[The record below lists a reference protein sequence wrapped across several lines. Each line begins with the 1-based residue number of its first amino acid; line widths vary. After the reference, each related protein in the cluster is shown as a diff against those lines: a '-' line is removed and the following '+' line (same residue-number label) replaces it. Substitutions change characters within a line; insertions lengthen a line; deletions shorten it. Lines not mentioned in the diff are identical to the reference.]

1 MRKNAKLL
9 LAVAGLGFFSAAG
22 AANAQVVIA
31 QLFGG
36 NTTTLTAGNWR
47 YDWAILK
54 NKTNAPIDLST
65 WSIQYAAAT
74 GTTWSRVNLVGTIP
88 ANGYYLCQFIGSASG
103 NVLPLT
109 ADVSSTTISM
119 SATAGKLA
127 LVNNQTTLTGSAPTG
142 AQIVDFV
149 GYGTTANAFEGSGP
163 TPAPSTTTALRRG
176 DEGCTDNG
184 QNATD
189 FSTFTADSTTFRN
202 TTSAGYLCVSN
213 DANLNVSMTSDAVCD
228 VAPTSGAAKFTVTV
242 NNPAGGLTATSA
254 SATIT
259 LPSQYTY
266 ASGTPSQGSVTPGV
280 GSATWSIGSI
290 AAGASASL
298 TFTVNAS
305 GSGAASTV
313 VNVTAT
319 EADPN
324 LTDNQA
330 TINQQVAPIPGTLQ
344 PIFLSSNASAPAA
357 KRTISTPAGP
367 VRSYGTGADV
377 FSRFYGSPDGNKFVF
392 VANLDGTN
400 PTNDRLIIKGEIG
413 GGGAITL
420 TPVVQKGTTILTGA
434 DTVGA
439 TLDTS
444 VAINNAGQIA
454 FSGASSAVATANDY
468 IARVEANGAITLLGN
483 EGSAFPGTGPA
494 TWAGTNNATGITSDG
509 RVSFFAL
516 TAGGDVSGT
525 TNDGLIGLTDGT
537 PGGTTILGRE
547 ATTTITP
554 GSVPGGDTATWKAFD
569 SGNAF
574 GAEDGFYVSSDGNTW
589 MASGT
594 FNSSGTTNDN
604 ILVRNGELL
613 LQEAKQMPAPEPF
626 PGGVTASTFL
636 KGYFMDPSNNG
647 WIAYG
652 SNTGAT
658 PNDWVLRSVNNSVS
672 VAARTGEPIFT
683 GATELWSDT
692 SPLNPGGT
700 GYTDCFFGITQRGT
714 DYIITGVTDAADARR
729 NAVLVWN
736 KTTVIAREG
745 DPVDLNGD
753 GINNDSAYID
763 VFRNGR
769 LMITADRRVFV
780 PVTLR
785 SSNGNCGTPAGAGQT
800 VLLIQLPPATGG
812 AGCNAADIACDDGTP
827 LAEAPGCTNSSSGP
841 NEGDYNA
848 FFSASGFFFQAGQ
861 GVAGVGGT
869 CDIACDDG
877 TPLADSPGCTNNG
890 VNEGD
895 YNAFFNNLFL
905 PCV

>member
-31 QLFGG
+31 QLYGG
-36 NTTTLTAGNWR
+36 NTTGVAAGNWR
-47 YDWAILK
+47 YDWVILK
-54 NKTNAPIDLST
+54 NKTNAPVDLST

-74 GTTWSRVNLVGTIP
+74 GTIWTRVNLTGNIP
-88 ANGYYLCQFIGSASG
+88 ANGYYLCRFFGSASG

-109 ADVSSTTISM
+109 EDISSTTINL
-119 SATAGKLA
+119 SATTGKLA
-127 LVNNQTTLTGSAPTG
+127 LVNNQITLSGAAPTG
-142 AQIVDFV
+142 SQIADFV
-149 GYGTTANAFEGSGP
+149 GYGTANGFEGTGP
-163 TPAPSTTTALRRG
+163 APAPSATTAIRRG
-176 DEGCTDNG
+176 DEGCTDTG
-184 QNATD
+184 QNNSDLA
-189 FSTFTADSTTFRN
+189 SFTADSTTFRN
-202 TTSAGYLCVSN
+202 TSSAAYLCVTN
-213 DANLNVSMTSDAVCD
+213 DANLNVSMTTDAICD
-228 VAPTSGAAKFTVTV
+228 VAPVASAAKFTVTV
-242 NNPAGGLTATSA
+242 NNPAGGLTATNA

-266 ASGTPSQGSVTPGV
+266 ATGTPSQGSVTPGV
-280 GSATWSIGSI
+280 GTATWTIGSI
-290 AAGASASL
+290 AAGSSASL
-298 TFTVNAS
+298 TFSVDAS
-305 GSGAASTV
+305 GSGAAATS

-319 EADPN
+319 ELDPN
-324 LTDNQA
+324 LLDNVA
-330 TINQQVAPIPGTLQ
+330 NVNQQVAPIPGTIQ
-344 PIFLSSNASAPAA
+344 PVFLSSNAGAPAA
-357 KRTISTPAGP
+357 KRTTSTPAGP
-367 VRSYGTGADV
+367 VRSFGTGTDT
-377 FSRFYGSPDGNKFVF
+377 FSRFYGSPDGTKFVF

-400 PTNDRLIIKGEIG
+400 STNDRLIIKGEIG

-420 TPVVQKGTTILTGA
+420 TPVVQKGTTILSGA

-439 TLDTS
+439 TLDSS

-468 IARVEANGAITLLGN
+468 LARVESSGAITLIGN

-494 TWAGTNNATGITSDG
+494 TWAGTNNATGITADG

-516 TAGGDVSGT
+516 TAGGDVVGT

-554 GSVPGGDTATWKAFD
+554 GNVPSGDSATWKAFD

-574 GAEDGFYVSSDGNTW
+574 GAEDGFFVSSDGNTW

-604 ILVRNGELL
+604 ILTRNGELL

-626 PGGVTASTFL
+626 PGGITGSAFL

-652 SNTGAT
+652 SNTAT
-658 PNDWVLRSVNNSVS
+658 SPNDWVLRSVNNSVS

-683 GATELWSDT
+683 GSTELWSDT
-692 SPLNPGGT
+692 VPTNPGGT
-700 GYTDCFFGITQRGT
+700 ILAETFFSVTQRDT
-714 DYIITGVTDAADARR
+714 DYIIAGITDAADGRR

-736 KTTVIAREG
+736 KTSVIAREG

-753 GINNDSAYID
+753 GLINDSAYID
-763 VFRNGR
+763 IFRNGR

-785 SSNGNCGTPAGAGQT
+785 SSNGNCGTPASALQT
-800 VLLIQLPPATGG
+800 VLLIQLPPSAGG
-812 AGCNAADIACDDGTP
+812 AGCNPADIACDDGTP
-827 LAEAPGCTNSSSGP
+827 LAEAPGCSNSSSGP

-861 GVAGVGGT
+861 GVAAVGGT

-877 TPLADSPGCTNNG
+877 TPLADAPGCSNGG

-895 YNAFFNNLFL
+895 YNCFFNNLFL
-905 PCV
+905 PCI